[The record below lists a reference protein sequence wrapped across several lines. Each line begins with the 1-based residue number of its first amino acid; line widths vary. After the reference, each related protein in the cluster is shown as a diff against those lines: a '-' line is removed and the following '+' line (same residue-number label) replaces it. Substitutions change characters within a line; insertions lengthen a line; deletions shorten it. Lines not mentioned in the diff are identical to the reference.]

1 MRGVVP
7 LGEGR
12 VEVREV
18 PDPHPGPGEAVVALR
33 NAGICGSDLHT
44 AHRSWNELGERQ
56 NLVIGHEASGVVAEV
71 GAGVSPALVGT
82 RVSVYH
88 YRGCGVCRHCLAGEI
103 VFCAGKRGY
112 GWHVHGADAD
122 YVLTDARN
130 CCPLPDELTH
140 LDGSFLACAA
150 GTAYAALRKLE
161 GVPGAPLCAVVGLGP
176 VGLAAALL
184 ARAMGWR
191 MIGLDRVAERRAY
204 AEAHGIAT
212 VAPPGDRDGARTEP
226 PRDGDGGREAPAGRV
241 ESGPG
246 PLTEAVRAVTGGA
259 DPGRVFD
266 ASGSEGGLAA
276 ALALVGRGG
285 RVVTVGR
292 GMWPLRFAPQV
303 NVADLIRKQAQVM
316 GSWVLPI
323 HYYYDLVE
331 LMVATGASFAPLAAG
346 RFPIADAPGAFA
358 VADSPATLGKV
369 SLVWPEV

>member
-18 PDPHPGPGEAVVALR
+18 PDPRPGPGEAVVALR

-44 AHRSWNELGERQ
+44 AHRSWEEIGERQ

-122 YVLTDARN
+122 YLLTDARN

-161 GVPGAPLCAVVGLGP
+161 AVAGAPLCAVVGLGP

-191 MIGLDRVAERRAY
+191 VIGLDRVAERRAY
-204 AEAHGIAT
+204 AEAQGIAA

-226 PRDGDGGREAPAGRV
+226 PNDGGGGQGARPGRV

-316 GSWVLPI
+316 GSWVLPV

-331 LMVATGASFAPLAAG
+331 LMVATGTSFAPLDAG
-346 RFPIADAPGAFA
+346 RFAIADAPRAFA
-358 VADSPATLGKV
+358 VADSPDTLGKV
-369 SLVWPEV
+369 SLVWPDR

>member
-44 AHRSWNELGERQ
+44 AHKSWEEIGERQ

-161 GVPGAPLCAVVGLGP
+161 EVAGAPLCAVVGLGP

-191 MIGLDRVAERRAY
+191 TIGLDRIAARRAH
-204 AEAHGIAT
+204 AEAQGIAT
-212 VAPPGDRDGARTEP
+212 VVPRDADGGAPAAPP
-226 PRDGDGGREAPAGRV
+226 GRV
-241 ESGPG
+241 ESAAG
-246 PLTEAVRAVTGGA
+246 PLADAVRAVTGGA

-276 ALALVGRGG
+276 ALELVGRGG

-292 GMWPLRFAPQV
+292 GMWPLRFASQV

-331 LMVATGASFAPLAAG
+331 LMVATGASFAPQDAG
-346 RFPIADAPGAFA
+346 RFAIDDAPRAF
-358 VADSPATLGKV
+358 VAAESPDTLGKV
-369 SLVWPEV
+369 SLVWSDR

>member
-18 PDPHPGPGEAVVALR
+18 PDPRPGPGEAVVALR

-44 AHRSWNELGERQ
+44 AHKSWAEIGERQ
-56 NLVIGHEASGVVAEV
+56 NLVIGHEASGVAAEV

-122 YVLTDARN
+122 YLLTDARN

-161 GVPGAPLCAVVGLGP
+161 AVPGAPPCAVVGLGP

-184 ARAMGWR
+184 ARAMGWQV
-191 MIGLDRVAERRAY
+191 IGLDRIAERCAY
-204 AEAHGIAT
+204 AEAQGSTTA
-212 VAPPGDRDGARTEP
+212 APSASGGGAS
-226 PRDGDGGREAPAGRV
+226 GAPTGRV
-241 ESGPG
+241 ESAAGS
-246 PLTEAVRAVTGGA
+246 LTEAVRAATGGA

-276 ALALVGRGG
+276 ALEVVGRGG

-303 NVADLIRKQAQVM
+303 NVADLIRKQAQVL

-323 HYYYDLVE
+323 HYY
-331 LMVATGASFAPLAAG
+331 P
-346 RFPIADAPGAFA
+346 
-358 VADSPATLGKV
+358 K
-369 SLVWPEV
+369 